1 MPAKYKHFRT
11 IWANIAE
18 TSPAVSLS
26 SRGLWWSSM
35 HGVATCWRKDLPI
48 RSISQCT
55 FGMTFHV
62 KAPRG
67 DLFQRIIFFRL
78 IFFVSLPCPCEFF
91 LSNSVLDWT
100 AKASTFASL
109 YVQPAY
115 TWSING
121 VGSSR
126 SIFFLGEF
134 STCVFC
140 FFPTIFLSS
149 TWTDKN
155 NPSFLCARK
164 DISVGTFFP
173 IPFRKALLRI
183 VFPEEDRLMGDQKSS
198 FQEERWGRQS
208 YRNFL
213 AVVVEGSWAN
223 SQDIR
228 LLAIVTIWES
238 RGPRIFCFA
247 SLCVAFFGSHHH
259 HLAGGFSRMLSMWS

>member
-126 SIFFLGEF
+126 SIFFWEN
-134 STCVFC
+134 
-140 FFPTIFLSS
+140 FPHVCS
-149 TWTDKN
+149 
-155 NPSFLCARK
+155 A
-164 DISVGTFFP
+164 
-173 IPFRKALLRI
+173 
-183 VFPEEDRLMGDQKSS
+183 S
-198 FQEERWGRQS
+198 FQPFFFHPHEP
-208 YRNFL
+208 
-213 AVVVEGSWAN
+213 
-223 SQDIR
+223 IR
-228 LLAIVTIWES
+228 TI
-238 RGPRIFCFA
+238 R
-247 SLCVAFFGSHHH
+247 AFFVHVKTFR
-259 HLAGGFSRMLSMWS
+259 LELFSPSLFEKHFFELSFPKKTG